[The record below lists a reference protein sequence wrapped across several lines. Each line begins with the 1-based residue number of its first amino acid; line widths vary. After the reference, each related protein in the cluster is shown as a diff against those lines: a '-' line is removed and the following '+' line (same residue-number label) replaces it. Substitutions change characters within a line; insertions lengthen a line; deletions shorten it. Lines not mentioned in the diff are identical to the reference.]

1 MEILFWLLPA
11 AAVTLVAMAWVAW
24 WGRESR
30 TTLTGADR
38 EAAARRL
45 GEALN
50 RERASRPGYAVERRT
65 PDRVSGVAVRPSK
78 VRPVIVA
85 GTPEK
90 AAGGVAETEAPETV
104 EPPAASATEQAGR
117 DRRAS

>member
-11 AAVTLVAMAWVAW
+11 AVVTLAAMAWVGW

-30 TTLTGADR
+30 GAVTEASR

-45 GEALN
+45 GEALS
-50 RERASRPGYAVERRT
+50 REQVSRPGYAVPPRT
-65 PDRVSGVAVRPSK
+65 RDRVSGVAVRPSK
-78 VRPVIVA
+78 VRPVIV
-85 GTPEK
+85 P
-90 AAGGVAETEAPETV
+90 GGREERVETV
-104 EPPAASATEQAGR
+104 VVSPEQTPAAAPAASADEQAAR